1 MLGPN
6 LIVHK
11 LSVQLDQEVATIIC
25 FTHSLDSINKYFSAE
40 FRELG
45 STISNHGFSIPSDR
59 QATFQEQ
66 IRVLGNASDIT
77 PIGRINL
84 EDWLTKKME
93 EAYGRTAKI
102 TIERIGN

>member
-1 MLGPN
+1 M
-6 LIVHK
+6 
-11 LSVQLDQEVATIIC
+11 
-25 FTHSLDSINKYFSAE
+25 
-40 FRELG
+40 
-45 STISNHGFSIPSDR
+45 
-59 QATFQEQ
+59 
-66 IRVLGNASDIT
+66 LGNASDIT